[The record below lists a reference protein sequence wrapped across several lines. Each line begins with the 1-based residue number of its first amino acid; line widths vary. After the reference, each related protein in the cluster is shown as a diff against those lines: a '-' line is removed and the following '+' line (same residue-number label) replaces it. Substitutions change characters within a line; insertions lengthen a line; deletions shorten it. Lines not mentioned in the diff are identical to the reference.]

1 MRKARITSIVF
12 ILTAFVAF
20 IFSACEKADPYA
32 NLQLDIEQVARDIR
46 ESGKFVE
53 ELERLDDEAVP
64 YVYNLGNPVKAVVY
78 AGSGATP
85 EEIIVVEY
93 ADEQARADGY
103 KKLSAHLSS
112 QRETF
117 DDYNAEYRPLLD
129 EPLFIEAGRYIIYC
143 IASDF
148 DASKAALN
156 QHIDS

>member
-78 AGSGATP
+78 
-85 EEIIVVEY
+85 
-93 ADEQARADGY
+93 
-103 KKLSAHLSS
+103 
-112 QRETF
+112 
-117 DDYNAEYRPLLD
+117 
-129 EPLFIEAGRYIIYC
+129 
-143 IASDF
+143 
-148 DASKAALN
+148 
-156 QHIDS
+156 